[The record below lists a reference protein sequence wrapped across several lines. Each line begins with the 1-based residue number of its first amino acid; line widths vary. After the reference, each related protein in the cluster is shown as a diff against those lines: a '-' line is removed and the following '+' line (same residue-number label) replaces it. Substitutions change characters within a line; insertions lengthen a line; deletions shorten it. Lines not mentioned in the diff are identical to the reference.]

1 MRLTYYIQTN
11 LACIALVL
19 FTMYYLNTSTSSMET
34 SSRIFFKMLEAI
46 VAFCIAD
53 IGAVLLS
60 GSVFPGSWYLSHFF
74 NTVYYIV
81 PVVMSYMWYIYIK
94 IKLNKYKDYKT
105 EAFKQ
110 AIPTVIFCL
119 LLMSNP
125 LSKLFF
131 TIDEANLYHR
141 GPLFAAHQLFCWIS
155 FLITF
160 FMVLMALKG
169 EKNEFKRREYRNYS
183 LFIVPIAVTALSQ
196 FMVYGIT
203 STQIGFTF
211 SIIVVLFTSQQA
223 RIHRDELTGLNNR
236 NSFVNY
242 VINVSYNPKN
252 DNYTVVMIDVD
263 QFKSINDTYGHL
275 VGDEALQHTAKVLMR
290 AAGAIESTR
299 LHIYRFGGDEFIV
312 IGVNTNNDT
321 IEQFKSNL
329 NKELDAENSIITNGY
344 KIELSVGVS
353 NGVVNGS
360 GDMRA
365 IINEADKAMYKLKNT
380 SKQ

>member
-1 MRLTYYIQTN
+1 
-11 LACIALVL
+11 
-19 FTMYYLNTSTSSMET
+19 MET
-34 SSRIFFKMLEAI
+34 SSRIFFRMLMSI

-74 NTVYYIV
+74 NTVYYII
-81 PVVMSYMWYIYIK
+81 PAIMSYMWYVYIK
-94 IKLNKYKDYKT
+94 IKLNKYKDYKS
-105 EAFKQ
+105 EVSKG

-119 LLMSNP
+119 FLISNP
-125 LSKLFF
+125 VTKLFF

-141 GPLFAAHQLFCWIS
+141 GPIFAVHQLYCWIT
-155 FLITF
+155 FIMAF
-160 FMVLMALKG
+160 FMVVKELKG

-183 LFIVPIAVTALSQ
+183 LFIVPIAITALSQ

-211 SIIVVLFTSQQA
+211 AIILVLFTSQQA
-223 RIHRDELTGLNNR
+223 KIHRDELTGLNNR
-236 NSFVNY
+236 NSFVSF
-242 VINVSYNPKN
+242 VINISYNPKN
-252 DNYTVVMIDVD
+252 DNYTVIMIDVD

-299 LHIYRFGGDEFIV
+299 LHIYRFGGDEFVV
-312 IGVNTNNDT
+312 IGVNTNNET
-321 IEQFKSNL
+321 IEQFKANL
-329 NKELDAENSIITNGY
+329 NKELEAENSIITNGY

-353 NGVVNGS
+353 SGTVNSS

-365 IINEADKAMYKLKNT
+365 IVNEADKAMYKLKNT
-380 SKQ
+380 NK